1 MFEQKTYI
9 NRRKNLKKQL
19 DSGIVVILGNV
30 DASMNY
36 PSNGYHFRQDSN
48 YLYFFGLD
56 IQGFAGIMD
65 IDNNKDIVF
74 GDDVTMDDV
83 IWMGDQ
89 PTVNELSQQIGADS
103 SASYSEFAKYVQ
115 KAKSEGRKI
124 HLYPTYRGEHDLE
137 LSKVLDVS
145 CSEVNSFVSE
155 PLIKATVALRSV
167 KEDVEIAEIEK
178 AVDIAHEMHTTA
190 MQMAHPGTM
199 EREIAGTIE
208 GISLAKGGPVSF
220 PIILTING
228 QILHNHYHGNLL
240 SEGRMMVTDAGAEV
254 PTHYASDITRS
265 VPVGGKFNSR
275 QKSIYEIVLE
285 ANMKAI
291 EHTKPGVQNKELHL
305 MAVKTV
311 AEGLKGLGVLKGNID
326 DAVSQGAH
334 AMFMPHGL
342 GHMMGLDVHDMENLG
357 ENYVGYDETVK
368 RSDQFG
374 LAFLRMGRE
383 LKPGFVFTI
392 EPGCYFIP
400 ALIELWKKEG
410 KHKEFINYDKAASY
424 IGLGGVRI
432 EDDVLVT
439 DTGHRVLG
447 TPIPKTVAEV
457 EQTMNS

>member
-9 NRRKNLKKQL
+9 NRRKKLKKQL
-19 DSGIVVILGNV
+19 DSGIIVILGNV
-30 DASMNY
+30 DAAMNY

-48 YLYFFGLD
+48 FLYFFGLD
-56 IQGFAGIMD
+56 IQGFAGISD

-89 PTVNELSQQIGADS
+89 PTVNELAQQVGADS
-103 SASYSEFAKYVQ
+103 AAPYNEFAKYVQ
-115 KAKSEGRKI
+115 KAKAEGRKI
-124 HLYPTYRGEHDLE
+124 HIYPTYRGEHDLE

-145 CSEVNSFVSE
+145 CGEVNSFVSE

-167 KEDVEIAEIEK
+167 KEDVEIEEIEK

-190 MQMAHPGTM
+190 MRMAHPGIM

-240 SEGRMMVTDAGAEV
+240 TEGRMMVTDAGAEV

-265 VPVGGKFNSR
+265 VPVGGKFDSR
-275 QKSIYEIVLE
+275 QKAIYELVLQ

-291 EHTKPGVQNKELHL
+291 EHTRPGIQNKELHL

-311 AEGLKGLGVLKGNID
+311 AEGLKDLGIMHGNINE
-326 DAVSQGAH
+326 AVSQGAH

-342 GHMMGLDVHDMENLG
+342 GHMMGLDVHDMEGLG
-357 ENYVGYDETVK
+357 EDYVGYGDELK
-368 RSDQFG
+368 RSSQFG
-374 LAFLRMGRE
+374 LSGLRLART
-383 LKPGFVFTI
+383 LQKGFVLTI

-400 ALIELWKKEG
+400 KLIYRWKAEG
-410 KHKEFINYDKAASY
+410 KFKTFINYDELEKY
-424 IGLGGVRI
+424 KDFGGIRI

-439 DTGHRVLG
+439 ENGYKVLG
-447 TPIPKTVAEV
+447 KPIPKTVE
-457 EQTMNS
+457 EIETTMAH

>member
-89 PTVNELSQQIGADS
+89 PTVNELSQQVGADS
-103 SASYSEFAKYVQ
+103 SAPYSEFAKYVQ

-190 MQMAHPGTM
+190 MKMAHPGTM

-291 EHTKPGVQNKELHL
+291 KHTKPGVQNKELHL

-311 AEGLKGLGVLKGNID
+311 AEGLKGLGILKGNID

-342 GHMMGLDVHDMENLG
+342 GHMMGLDVHDMEGLG
-357 ENYVGYDETVK
+357 EDYVGYGDELK
-368 RSDQFG
+368 RSSQFG
-374 LAFLRMGRE
+374 LSGLRLART
-383 LKPGFVFTI
+383 LQKGFVFTI

-400 ALIELWKKEG
+400 KLIDRWKAEG
-410 KHKEFINYDKAASY
+410 KFKDFVNYDELEKY
-424 IGLGGVRI
+424 KDFGGIRI

-439 DTGHRVLG
+439 ENGYKVLG
-447 TPIPKTVAEV
+447 KPIPKTVE
-457 EQTMNS
+457 EIERTMAR

>member
-56 IQGFAGIMD
+56 IQGFAGIVD

-89 PTVNELSQQIGADS
+89 PTVSELAQQVGADS
-103 SASYSEFAKYVQ
+103 SAPYNEFAKYVQ
-115 KAKSEGRKI
+115 KAKAEGRKI

-137 LSKVLDVS
+137 LSKVLDVAI
-145 CSEVNSFVSE
+145 SEVNRFVSE

-167 KEDVEIAEIEK
+167 KEDVEIEEIEK

-190 MQMAHPGTM
+190 MKMAHPGTM

-265 VPVGGKFNSR
+265 VPVGGKFDSR
-275 QKSIYEIVLE
+275 QKSIYEIVLK

-291 EHTKPGVQNKELHL
+291 EHTKPGIQNKELHL

-311 AEGLKGLGVLKGNID
+311 AEGLKDLGILQGNID

-342 GHMMGLDVHDMENLG
+342 GHMMGLDVHDMEGLG
-357 ENYVGYDETVK
+357 EDYVGYGDELK
-368 RSDQFG
+368 RSSQFG
-374 LAFLRMGRE
+374 LSGLRLART
-383 LKPGFVFTI
+383 LQKGFVLTI

-400 ALIELWKKEG
+400 KLIDLWKTEG
-410 KHKEFINYDKAASY
+410 KFKEFINYNELEKYKDF
-424 IGLGGVRI
+424 GGIRI

-439 DTGHRVLG
+439 ENGYKVLG
-447 TPIPKTVAEV
+447 KPIPKTVE
-457 EQTMNS
+457 EIEITMAR